1 MNDNYEKFF
10 DAEPL
15 ALKYGE
21 NPHQKAFIYINNDNA
36 QFENLSDVE
45 LSYNNLLDINCA
57 ALIAAEFYDVNAAVI
72 VKHNTP
78 CGVALGKTLNEAYLK
93 AFDTDP
99 VSTFGATIAFSKP
112 VDKEIAKH
120 ASSVFLDAV
129 IAPDFDSDALEI
141 LKKNEALRII
151 KLITPYKTI
160 RTMQE
165 QEIRITPF
173 GTLVQE
179 TDNKELDKDTF
190 KVVSKTKPDAEMIED
205 MVFAWKI
212 AKHVKTNAVV
222 VAKDFKTLSIVGG
235 QTSRIDAVETALDRA
250 CDGAKKAVIACDGFI
265 PAIDSIQAAAQCRIG
280 GIIQT
285 GGTHKDKDVVDA
297 ANKYEI
303 AMITTGIRHFKH

>member
-78 CGVALGKTLNEAYLK
+78 CGAALGKTLNEAYLK

-99 VSTFGATIAFSKP
+99 VSTFGATIAFSKT

-120 ASSVFLDAV
+120 ASSVFLM
-129 IAPDFDSDALEI
+129 
-141 LKKNEALRII
+141 R
-151 KLITPYKTI
+151 
-160 RTMQE
+160 
-165 QEIRITPF
+165 
-173 GTLVQE
+173 
-179 TDNKELDKDTF
+179 
-190 KVVSKTKPDAEMIED
+190 
-205 MVFAWKI
+205 
-212 AKHVKTNAVV
+212 
-222 VAKDFKTLSIVGG
+222 
-235 QTSRIDAVETALDRA
+235 
-250 CDGAKKAVIACDGFI
+250 
-265 PAIDSIQAAAQCRIG
+265 
-280 GIIQT
+280 
-285 GGTHKDKDVVDA
+285 
-297 ANKYEI
+297 
-303 AMITTGIRHFKH
+303 

>member
-1 MNDNYEKFF
+1 MNDNYEKLF

-285 GGTHKDKDVVDA
+285 GGTHKD
-297 ANKYEI
+297 EI

>member
-1 MNDNYEKFF
+1 MNDNYEKLFNT
-10 DAEPL
+10 EPKL
-15 ALKYGE
+15 LKYGE
-21 NPHQKAFIYINNDNA
+21 NPQQKAFLYQTQENA
-36 QFENLSDVE
+36 EFENLSGVE
-45 LSYNNLLDINCA
+45 LSYNNFLDMNCA
-57 ALIAAEFYDVNAAVI
+57 ARVTAEFYDVNAVVM

-78 CGVALGKTLNEAYLK
+78 CGAALGKSLNEAYLK

-99 VSTFGATIAFSKP
+99 ISTFGAAVAFSKP

-120 ASSVFLDAV
+120 ASSVCLDTV
-129 IAPDFDSDALEI
+129 IAPDYDSDALEI
-141 LKKNEALRII
+141 LKKNENLRII

-165 QEIRITPF
+165 QEIVTTPF

-190 KVVSKTKPDAEMIED
+190 KVTTKKKPDTEMIED

-235 QTSRIDAVETALDRA
+235 QTSRIDAVETALNRA
-250 CDGAKKAVIACDGFI
+250 CDGAKEAVIACDGAI
-265 PAIDSIQAAAQCRIG
+265 TSIDSIQAAAQCRIT

-285 GGTHKDKDVVDA
+285 GGTPKDKDITDC

-303 AMITTGIRHFKH
+303 AMITTQIRHFKH